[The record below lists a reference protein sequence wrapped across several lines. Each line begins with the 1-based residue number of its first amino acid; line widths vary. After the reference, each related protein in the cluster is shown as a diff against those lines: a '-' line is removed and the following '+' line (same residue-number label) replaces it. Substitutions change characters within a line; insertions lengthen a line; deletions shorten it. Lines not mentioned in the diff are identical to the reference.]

1 MQAGG
6 WRNGC
11 TGTQSAHSTA
21 RTIQNGTTR
30 VLDIRRCASDT
41 TYASNQE
48 EARGDEN
55 NGKWGGRSREQEG
68 CTNKHKEPRR
78 RQHERRQRTAA
89 RRLPSRS
96 PHARRPTNHPFAV
109 TPPVPT
115 THDDER
121 SSARHLPSRPPNT
134 QRPTDHA
141 RAISPAVPPH
151 ARRPSDHPFAFT
163 PPAPQTW
170 HTHITRAMNE
180 QICTELN

>member
-1 MQAGG
+1 MQAAGATAAQEPKVHIAPRAQSKMALRACWTSAG
-6 WRNGC
+6 AQATRHTHRIKRKPEGAKT
-11 TGTQSAHSTA
+11 TGS
-21 RTIQNGTTR
+21 
-30 VLDIRRCASDT
+30 
-41 TYASNQE
+41 
-48 EARGDEN
+48 
-55 NGKWGGRSREQEG
+55 GGRSREQEG

-163 PPAPQTW
+163 PPAPQT
-170 HTHITRAMNE
+170 
-180 QICTELN
+180 